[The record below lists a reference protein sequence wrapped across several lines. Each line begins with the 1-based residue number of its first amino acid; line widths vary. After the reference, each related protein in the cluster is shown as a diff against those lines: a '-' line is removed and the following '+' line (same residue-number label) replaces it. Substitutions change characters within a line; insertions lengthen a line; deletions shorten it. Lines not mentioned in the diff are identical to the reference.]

1 MVIENKLSSQFEQ
14 YLLSLNKVAAGR
26 LIQNEFSGN
35 NAFQLIQEIMMPAL
49 RNIGLGWEAGTI
61 ALSQEYMASNICEE
75 IVNSILPPKSKARR
89 DMPTLGITT
98 LGDQHMLGKQIV
110 VSCLKASGFSIYDYG
125 SMPVDNVVDKVM
137 EDGIEVLLVST
148 LMLNFAYDIKNL
160 RGRFNEEGISTRIIV
175 GGAPFLFD
183 DNLWKG
189 VGADAMAV
197 DATEALSKV
206 YEIMGVSQ

>member
-1 MVIENKLSSQFEQ
+1 MTVQNTLSSKFEE
-14 YLLSLNKVAAGR
+14 YLLSLNKVGANS
-26 LIQNEFSGN
+26 LIQNEFTGQ
-35 NAFQLIQEIMMPAL
+35 NAYQLIQDIMMPAL
-49 RNIGLGWEAGTI
+49 EHIGAGWEEGTI

-75 IVNSILPPKSKARR
+75 IVNELLPPESSKRKN
-89 DMPTLGITT
+89 MPVLGVAT

-110 VSCLKASGFSIYDYG
+110 VSCLKSSGFNIFDYG
-125 SMPVDNVVDKVM
+125 AMPLEDVVVRVQ

-148 LMLNFAYDIKNL
+148 LMLNFAYEVKNL
-160 RGRFNEEGISTRIIV
+160 RDRFNEEGVGINIVV

-183 DNLWKG
+183 TELWKQ

-206 YEIMGVSQ
+206 YELMGLLQ